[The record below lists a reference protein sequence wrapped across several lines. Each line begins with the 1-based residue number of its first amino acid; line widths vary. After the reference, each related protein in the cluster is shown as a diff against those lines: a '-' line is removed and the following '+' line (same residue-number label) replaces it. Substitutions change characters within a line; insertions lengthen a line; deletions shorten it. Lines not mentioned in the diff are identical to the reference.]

1 MPHMTL
7 EYSTNV
13 GAGIDSKQLFSI
25 LHVQLAK
32 AGELRTQDFKS
43 RVFPVDTFYVGLAKD
58 NASFV
63 RLNIETFIGKS
74 TQQKKSISRVA
85 LEVLSEYFNEA
96 LVHGNC
102 DIAVQITELEKE
114 SYARVRSSD
123 LEEKA

>member
-1 MPHMTL
+1 M
-7 EYSTNV
+7 
-13 GAGIDSKQLFSI
+13 
-25 LHVQLAK
+25 
-32 AGELRTQDFKS
+32 
-43 RVFPVDTFYVGLAKD
+43 
-58 NASFV
+58 
-63 RLNIETFIGKS
+63 
-74 TQQKKSISRVA
+74 A